1 MYQRQRLSRCSINS
15 SYCPPDQQDWCRQPM
30 ARLRNG
36 EGTVLVKASIPHPLT
51 VPSVNMVSWCRS
63 NWAHFRVPLCPH
75 LHLFNRSCF
84 RLRSE
89 LSGNSALSHHKFLSL
104 LESQAA
110 RLWQQLVDT
119 DCKPKAALNLVWT
132 PMNGGGAK
140 VIYYMLYV
148 IPGR

>member
-1 MYQRQRLSRCSINS
+1 MTLREFSSVSIYTVEMVYLQCTRGRDWPWCSINS

-119 DCKPKAALNLVWT
+119 DCKP
-132 PMNGGGAK
+132 
-140 VIYYMLYV
+140 
-148 IPGR
+148 